1 MKIAPITGL
10 IAALLLSIS
19 TASWAELTARVDR
32 TVLDS
37 NETLQLV
44 IRYDGQAI
52 SSQPDFDPL
61 TKDFDILSNNRRQQY
76 SRVNGQTESYTDWT
90 LVLMP
95 KRTGMMLIPSLNYKN
110 DVSNAVEITVRT
122 ASNSPAG
129 AGQQPVYTETLVD
142 KDAAYIQE
150 QIVLTHRLYTSVQL
164 SDLSLSDLDIA
175 DVILQRMGETQY
187 QKRINGRNYLVVE
200 VQYAL
205 FPQVVGKLTIPALRF
220 GAYESGNRSQFGV
233 FSNRGTRI
241 FRSTESKTIDIM
253 PKPAHIAADQWM
265 PSTEVQLTEQ
275 WSSDL
280 TNLVVGEPIT
290 RTITINAKGLTGAQI
305 SPLPVIESDAYKRY
319 PDQPQLEEAV
329 NGGTILGTRT
339 ETIALVPNRAGQI
352 TFPEIKL
359 RWWDTVN
366 QRMQTASLPAKTVN
380 VAEASNQ
387 PIAVPLNRGSALS
400 APQIAQPQGVNTEQV
415 PNPLIK
421 WSLALNALLIA
432 ALIALVLMRN
442 KSATE
447 SRHPQSEQDSAAQLD
462 LKQKLK
468 VIEIE
473 AKHNNLPKL
482 RDAILSWG
490 KSLFP
495 ELVTLKQLA
504 NLLDDDQLQDLL
516 QQLDHHLYDADNE
529 GALDTVALLEILKR
543 HTSRA
548 NVGQYNIT
556 QQRGLKALYPE

>member
-19 TASWAELTARVDR
+19 TASWAELSARVDR

-265 PSTEVQLTEQ
+265 PSTEVQLSEQ

-280 TNLVVGEPIT
+280 TDLVVGEPIT
-290 RTITINAKGLTGAQI
+290 RAITINARGLTGAQI
-305 SPLPVIESDAYKRY
+305 SPLPVIESDDYKRY
-319 PDQPQLEEAV
+319 PDQPQLEEAA

-339 ETIALVPNRAGQI
+339 ETMALVPNRAGQI

-387 PIAVPLNRGSALS
+387 PTAAPLNSGSALS
-400 APQIAQPQGVNTEQV
+400 VPQTVQPQVINTEQL

-432 ALIALVLMRN
+432 TLVTLVLMRN
-442 KSATE
+442 KSVTK

-482 RDAILSWG
+482 RDAILRWG

-504 NLLDDDQLQDLL
+504 NLLDDDQLQVLL
-516 QQLDHHLYDADNE
+516 QQLDHQLYDADNE

-543 HTSRA
+543 HTSKA
-548 NVGQYNIT
+548 GVGQYNIT
-556 QQRGLKALYPE
+556 QQRGLKSLYPQ